1 MNSAMEA
8 KRAVREFPLF
18 KSRYELNRGSKV
30 VYKVISLGGSDH
42 SNSAEGVIRLEVI
55 YIVISMISSSPF
67 NVREFNDIVRNLV
80 KFQIYKMRG
89 CSCHARG
96 MAAVIAL

>member
-30 VYKVISLGGSDH
+30 VYKVISLGGQT
-42 SNSAEGVIRLEVI
+42 I
-55 YIVISMISSSPF
+55 
-67 NVREFNDIVRNLV
+67 
-80 KFQIYKMRG
+80 QI
-89 CSCHARG
+89 ARKG
-96 MAAVIAL
+96 LLDWK

>member
-8 KRAVREFPLF
+8 KRAVREFPLV

-30 VYKVISLGGSDH
+30 VYFAGGSDH

-55 YIVISMISSSPF
+55 YTVISMISSSPF
-67 NVREFNDIVRNLV
+67 KENLMILSV
-80 KFQIYKMRG
+80 T
-89 CSCHARG
+89 
-96 MAAVIAL
+96 L